1 MQITHTY
8 PVPRDVKPQD
18 HGVLYQ
24 LWTKAKQNKD
34 YKRADELRDWFEFWH
49 GETFVREGEFPY
61 HASKDNKPTVA
72 HLTSN
77 QWKKKYSQY
86 MNDPDHAVLNAGF
99 KWFSIL
105 PIDGRYHA
113 INVWV
118 GIRG

>member
-8 PVPRDVKPQD
+8 PIPRDVKPQD

-34 YKRADELRDWFEFWH
+34 YKRADELRDWFEFYH
-49 GETFVREGEFPY
+49 GEAFIREGEYPY
-61 HASKDNKPTVA
+61 HSENPTVA
-72 HLTSN
+72 HLTNN
-77 QWKKKYSQY
+77 QWKKKYSRY
-86 MNDPDHAVLNAGF
+86 ISDPDHAVNNAGF

-105 PIDGRYHA
+105 PIGDRYHA

-118 GIRG
+118 